1 MGLVCDVYVNAD
13 TFSRFYDLNLRPGC
27 RLHMSTIE
35 DLVASGAIS
44 RIEVEM
50 TGREQAQRLLYGTP
64 GFIEWLRKVANGEEP
79 EGRVGQATAAEQID
93 QLFHAYLSGAPL
105 IHVRQFRYI
114 RAEENAVWELKTPDT
129 RIFGWFM
136 KRDCFVCVFGDWA
149 DKVKDHDLY
158 RGYRIAIRR
167 LRRQLNIDNTLC
179 VEGVDPGDVLSV

>member
-13 TFSRFYDLNLRPGC
+13 TFSRFYDLNPGPGC

-64 GFIEWLRKVANGEEP
+64 GFIEWLRKVINGEEP
-79 EGRVGQATAAEQID
+79 EGRAGQATAAEQID
-93 QLFHAYLSGAPL
+93 QLFHTYLSGAPL

-114 RAEENAVWELKTPDT
+114 RAEENAVWELKTPDA

-136 KRDCFVCVFGDWA
+136 KRDCFVCVGPTKLKTTISIVDIELQSEDSEGSSAWII
-149 DKVKDHDLY
+149 LY
-158 RGYRIAIRR
+158 VFRG
-167 LRRQLNIDNTLC
+167 
-179 VEGVDPGDVLSV
+179 

>member
-1 MGLVCDVYVNAD
+1 
-13 TFSRFYDLNLRPGC
+13 
-27 RLHMSTIE
+27 MSTIE
-35 DLVASGAIS
+35 DLVAAGAIS
-44 RIEVEM
+44 RIEVELN
-50 TGREQAQRLLYGTP
+50 GREQAQRLLYGTP
-64 GFIEWLRKVANGEEP
+64 DFIEWLRKLVDGAGP
-79 EGRVGQATAAEQID
+79 ESPLGQATAAEQVD
-93 QLFHAYLSGAPL
+93 QLFHLFLSGGPL
-105 IHVRQFRYI
+105 IHNRQFRYI

>member
-1 MGLVCDVYVNAD
+1 
-13 TFSRFYDLNLRPGC
+13 
-27 RLHMSTIE
+27 MSTIE

-64 GFIEWLRKVANGEEP
+64 GFIEWLRKVINGEEP
-79 EGRVGQATAAEQID
+79 DSSAGQATVAEQID

-105 IHVRQFRYI
+105 IHMRQFRYI
-114 RAEENAVWELKTPDT
+114 RAEENAVWELKTPDA

-167 LRRQLNIDNTLC
+167 LRRELGVDHTLC
-179 VEGVDPGDVLSV
+179 VQGVNPGDVLSV